1 MIDSIRLGS
10 RAKNQL
16 ISLKRKTG
24 IPNWNVLCRW
34 AFVLSLRETS
44 RPRQVTDPL
53 EDGVEMTWRTF
64 GGDYADIYEAL
75 IKARCLKDEHELTPS
90 ELSRQLRQH
99 IYRGIGYLASSNR
112 ITSVAGLS
120 ALATVAPNI
129 DDASAQSDA
138 RII

>member
-1 MIDSIRLGS
+1 MIDSIRLGK

-34 AFVLSLRETS
+34 AFVLSIREPS
-44 RPRQVTDPL
+44 RPRQVSDPL
-53 EDGVEMTWRTF
+53 EGGVEMTWRTF
-64 GGDYADIYEAL
+64 GGDHADIYEAIL
-75 IKARCLKDEHELTPS
+75 KARCLNDEHEITPT

-112 ITSVAGLS
+112 IANVAEM
-120 ALATVAPNI
+120 AKIAIEPQMTNDKA
-129 DDASAQSDA
+129 A
-138 RII
+138 

>member
-1 MIDSIRLGS
+1 LGK

-34 AFVLSLRETS
+34 AFVLSIREPS
-44 RPRQVTDPL
+44 RPRQVSDPL
-53 EDGVEMTWRTF
+53 EGGVEMTWRTF
-64 GGDYADIYEAL
+64 GGDHADIYEAIL
-75 IKARCLKDEHELTPS
+75 KARCLNDEHEITPT

-112 ITSVAGLS
+112 IANVAEMAKI
-120 ALATVAPNI
+120 ALELQMKNDKAA
-129 DDASAQSDA
+129 
-138 RII
+138 